1 MRIRTFIVVVCIVG
15 ALLIM
20 ASPLPEG
27 LSEGG
32 RRTLIVSIVMA
43 ALWMTEALPLF
54 VTALFPLIAF
64 PLAGIAALGV
74 VSQAYAHPLVML
86 FMGGF
91 MLAAAMQR
99 WQLHRRVAVMA
110 LRLAGSRPDM
120 QILAIMI
127 VTAFLS
133 MWISNTATT
142 MVMMPIGLAILSIDR
157 QGEAAGGFSN

>member
-1 MRIRTFIVVVCIVG
+1 M
-15 ALLIM
+15 
-20 ASPLPEG
+20 
-27 LSEGG
+27 
-32 RRTLIVSIVMA
+32 
-43 ALWMTEALPLF
+43 
-54 VTALFPLIAF
+54 TALFPLIAF

-157 QGEAAGGFSN
+157 QGEAAGGFSNEAGALDVEPAGSGEPSGAATALMLGIPARLGFGARCY